1 LLIGRVSGICT
12 LEFGSVRSMPKRAEQ
27 KPPRP
32 QATLPGL
39 GRTQAFVCSCFGISE
54 KELDATLQRIR
65 TYTPDA
71 ERHFPRKWSR
81 VLPVRADAKK
91 SRRREAIL
99 TVQREAI
106 YDRIV
111 RERGR
116 PLIASTGF
124 VTEKIVFSLLRL
136 YEKLLPQLHLGRC
149 SKPDVLWILTEHV
162 FLPTVF
168 IHLIKAHRNGLGPEF
183 AGEKCWYFPI
193 KEAAKTV
200 KPVQRI
206 LDYWSRTSALFT
218 PYGASIRLAPVGK
231 TEADKL
237 TKKRESIKKRFER
250 WRSGENP
257 PTLDDLHRFVE
268 DAGSDVAWL
277 DDPAAWKARFTLA
290 LAANSIADAM
300 DKMFSQTRPNVSLSL
315 AGTMGEIA
323 TEGIVLDDE
332 MKLADPMVFFAVRL
346 WQFKLQRDGHW
357 QKIISASTSNLPPFP
372 AFTTVEADEAHR
384 RKIHWQRNPGNHLM
398 ELIQT
403 TGVTDGVSRHHPFTL
418 NDYLFELGVS
428 ELNRMLAIGKKTGR
442 R

>member
-1 LLIGRVSGICT
+1 
-12 LEFGSVRSMPKRAEQ
+12 MPKRAEQ

-218 PYGASIRLAPVGK
+218 PYGASVRFAPVAK
-231 TEADKL
+231 KEVEKL
-237 TKKRESIKKRFER
+237 ANKRDSIKKRFER
-250 WRSGENP
+250 WRSGEVL
-257 PTLDDLHRFVE
+257 PTLDDLHRFLE
-268 DAGSDVAWL
+268 DAGSNVEWL

-290 LAANSIADAM
+290 LAAHSIADAM
-300 DKMFSQTRPNVSLSL
+300 DEMFSQTRPNASLSL
-315 AGTMGEIA
+315 ALTMGKIA
-323 TEGIVLDDE
+323 AEGIVCDDE
-332 MKLADPMVFFAVRL
+332 MKLANPMVFFGVRL
-346 WQFKLQRDGHW
+346 LQLKLQRDRHW
-357 QKIISASTSNLPPFP
+357 QKIISASNSNLPPFP
-372 AFTTVEADEAHR
+372 PFTTIEEDEAHR
-384 RKIHWQRNPGNHLM
+384 RKIQRQMNPGNHLL
-398 ELIQT
+398 EFIKT
-403 TGVTDGVSRHHPFTL
+403 TAVTDGIARHRPFAL
-418 NDYLFELGVS
+418 ADYLFELSVS
-428 ELNRMLAIGKKTGR
+428 ELNRMLATEKKAGR